1 MDVSPTDARRSLE
14 DVHDVV
20 ARTRKATGAAIA
32 GPIFMLWGVVW
43 IAAFTISHFVPR
55 WSGEAWLVLDL
66 IGVVGSLLIAFGHR
80 APVKMSP
87 ASRKLGWRIF
97 AFWLCLNPFIA
108 VWLLLL
114 APFNQLQVYAFICTI
129 PMFALVVMGLW
140 LEAYSMLLVGFAVT
154 GFIVLGYLQFPVHF
168 GPWMALTGG
177 GTMFVVGL
185 IIRLRWR

>member
-1 MDVSPTDARRSLE
+1 MDISTQDARESLDE
-14 DVHDVV
+14 VHDV
-20 ARTRKATGAAIA
+20 ATRTRKATSAAIA
-32 GPIFMLWGVVW
+32 GPIFMLWGIVW
-43 IAAFTISHFVPR
+43 ITAFTISHFLPR
-55 WSGEAWLVLDL
+55 WSGEAWLILDL
-66 IGVVGSLLIAFGHR
+66 IGVVGSLLVAFGHR

-97 AFWLCLNPFIA
+97 ALWLCLSPFIA

-114 APFNQLQVYAFICTI
+114 APFNDLQMYAFICTI
-129 PMFALVVMGLW
+129 PMFALVVTGLW
-140 LEAYSMLLVGFAVT
+140 LETYSLLLVGFAVT
-154 GFIVLGYLQFPVHF
+154 GAIVLGYLQFQTQF